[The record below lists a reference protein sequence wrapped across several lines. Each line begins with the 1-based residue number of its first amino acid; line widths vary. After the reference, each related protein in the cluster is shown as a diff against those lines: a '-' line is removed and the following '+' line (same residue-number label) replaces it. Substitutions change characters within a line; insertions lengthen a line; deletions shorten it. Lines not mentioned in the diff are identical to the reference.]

1 MAGGSGRGRSRDQQ
15 DYGAPRGRVKTSA
28 PPDERHNVVVHN
40 GGVSF
45 WWQQVGLPTPTDR
58 LDGDVTCDV
67 AIVGAGLTGLWAAYY
82 LHRAD
87 PTLEIRL
94 VEAEFAGFG
103 ASGRNGGWLSSELA
117 GSPRAYAEVAGEQG
131 VETLRQALRGSVH
144 EVIAVADLEGID
156 ADIVLSGVLHVAR
169 SQAQAER
176 LGGELSA
183 AQVAERIKVAGAV
196 SGHVDPDCAR
206 VHPAKLVA
214 GVARVVRE
222 RGVRIHE
229 GTRAVRIEP
238 GAVVTDR
245 GTVRAPVVLRCL
257 EGFTAG
263 LVGHRREWL
272 PMNSAIVATAPLTD
286 AQWAEIGW
294 SGEELLGD
302 EAHAYCYAQRTADGR
317 IAMGG
322 RGVPYR
328 FGSRTD
334 VDGRTQD
341 ATIESLRATLTALF
355 PSLADVQID
364 HAWCGV
370 LGVPRDW
377 SASVSFDPATGLG
390 HAGGYVGSGLTATNL
405 AGRTLRDLVLGED
418 TELTRLP
425 WTNHRVRRWE
435 PEPLRWAG
443 VHALYRLYR
452 AADRR
457 EDAGLART
465 SRIARVAHRVA
476 GR

>member
-1 MAGGSGRGRSRDQQ
+1 MVSAGDNDPVR
-15 DYGAPRGRVKTSA
+15 
-28 PPDERHNVVVHN
+28 N

-58 LDGDVTCDV
+58 LAGDTRCDV
-67 AIVGAGLTGLWAAYY
+67 AIVGGGLTGLWTAYY
-82 LHRAD
+82 LHEAD
-87 PTLEIRL
+87 PTLDIRI

-103 ASGRNGGWLSSELA
+103 ASGRNGGWLSSELP
-117 GSPRAYAEVAGEQG
+117 GSASAYADVAGEDG
-131 VETLRQALRGSVH
+131 VARLRSAVRATVD
-144 EVIAVADLEGID
+144 EVIGVAGREGIE
-156 ADIVLSGVLHVAR
+156 ADIVRSGVLHVAR
-169 SQAQAER
+169 SRAQARR
-176 LGGELSA
+176 LDGELA
-183 AQVAERIKVAGAV
+183 AEQVTERIRVAGAV
-196 SGHVDPDCAR
+196 SGRFDPDCAR
-206 VHPAKLVA
+206 VHPARLVS

-229 GTRAVRIEP
+229 DTRAVSVEP
-238 GAVVTDR
+238 GAVLTER

-263 LVGHRREWL
+263 LAGHRRDWL
-272 PMNSAIVATAPLTD
+272 PMNSALMATEPLTK
-286 AQWAEIGW
+286 AQWREIGW

-317 IAMGG
+317 IALGG

-334 VDGRTQD
+334 VDGVTQD
-341 ATIESLRATLTALF
+341 WTVESLRSTLTSLF
-355 PSLADVQID
+355 PSLAGIGID

-377 SASVSFDPATGLG
+377 SASVSYDPTTGLG
-390 HAGGYVGSGLTATNL
+390 HAGGYVGSGLTATHL
-405 AGRTLRDLVLGED
+405 AGRTLRDLVLGHD
-418 TELTRLP
+418 TDLTRLP
-425 WTNHRVRRWE
+425 WTHHRVRRWE

-457 EDAGLART
+457 EDAGLAHT
-465 SRIARVAHRVA
+465 SRIARAANRVA

>member
-1 MAGGSGRGRSRDQQ
+1 MG
-15 DYGAPRGRVKTSA
+15 VKTR
-28 PPDERHNVVVHN
+28 PPLHEDHNDRVRN

-58 LDGDVTCDV
+58 LTGDVTCDV
-67 AIVGAGLTGLWAAYY
+67 AVVGGGLTGLWTAYY
-82 LHRAD
+82 LHEAD
-87 PTLEIRL
+87 PTLDIR
-94 VEAEFAGFG
+94 VIEAQFAGFG

-117 GSPRAYAEVAGEQG
+117 GSARAYAEVSGEDG
-131 VETLRQALRGSVH
+131 VERLRTALRRTVD
-144 EVIAVADLEGID
+144 EVIGVAAREGIE
-156 ADIVLSGVLHVAR
+156 ADIVRSGVLSVAR
-169 SQAQAER
+169 SEAQARR
-176 LGGELSA
+176 LAGELTA
-183 AQVAERIKVAGAV
+183 EQVADRIRVAGAV
-196 SGHVDPDCAR
+196 SGHFDPDCAR
-206 VHPAKLVA
+206 VHPAKLVS

-229 GTRAVRIEP
+229 DTRALTLEP
-238 GAVVTDR
+238 GAVVTEH

-263 LVGHRREWL
+263 LSGHRRDWL
-272 PMNSAIVATAPLTD
+272 PMNSAIVATEPLTGR
-286 AQWAEIGW
+286 QWSEIGW

-317 IAMGG
+317 IALGG
-322 RGVPYR
+322 RGIPYR

-341 ATIESLRATLTALF
+341 WTVDSLRSTLASLF
-355 PSLADVQID
+355 PSLAGVGID

-390 HAGGYVGSGLTATNL
+390 HAGGYVGSGLTATHL
-405 AGRTLRDLVLGED
+405 AGRTLRDLVLGHD
-418 TELTRLP
+418 TGLTRLP

-435 PEPLRWAG
+435 PEPLRWVG
-443 VHALYRLYR
+443 VHTLYRLYR

-457 EDAGLART
+457 EDGGLGRT
-465 SRIARVAHRVA
+465 SRIARAANRVA

>member
-1 MAGGSGRGRSRDQQ
+1 VR
-15 DYGAPRGRVKTSA
+15 
-28 PPDERHNVVVHN
+28 N

-45 WWQQVGLPTPTDR
+45 WWQQVGLPVPTDR
-58 LDGDVTCDV
+58 LDGDASCDV
-67 AIVGAGLTGLWAAYY
+67 AIVGGGLTGLWTAYY
-82 LHRAD
+82 LHEAD
-87 PTLEIRL
+87 PTLDIRVL
-94 VEAEFAGFG
+94 EAEFAGFG

-117 GSPRAYAEVAGEQG
+117 GSVRAYERAAGPDGVARLRSALRASVDEVIEVAAREQ
-131 VETLRQALRGSVH
+131 L
-144 EVIAVADLEGID
+144 D
-156 ADIVLSGVLHVAR
+156 ADIVRSGVLTVAR
-169 SQAQAER
+169 SQAQAQR

-183 AQVAERIKVAGAV
+183 DDVAGRIRVAGAV
-196 SGHVDPDCAR
+196 SGHLDPDCAR
-206 VHPAKLVA
+206 VQPAKLVG
-214 GVARVVRE
+214 GVAKAVRQ

-229 GTRAVRIEP
+229 DTRVVRIEP
-238 GAVVTDR
+238 GAAVTER

-263 LVGHRREWL
+263 LTGHRREWL
-272 PMNSAIVATAPLTD
+272 PMNSAMVVTAPLSA
-286 AQWAEIGW
+286 AQWREIGW
-294 SGEELLGD
+294 EGQELLGD

-317 IAMGG
+317 IALGG
-322 RGVPYR
+322 RGIPYR

-341 ATIESLRATLTALF
+341 WTVGSLRSTLTSLF
-355 PSLADVQID
+355 PSLVGVRLD

-377 SASVSFDPATGLG
+377 SASVCFDPATGLG

-405 AGRTLRDLVLGED
+405 AGRTLRDLVLGAD
-418 TELTRLP
+418 SDLVQLP
-425 WTNHRVRRWE
+425 WTGHRVRRWE
-435 PEPLRWAG
+435 PEPLRWLG

-457 EDAGLART
+457 EDAGLGRT
-465 SRIARVAHRVA
+465 SRVARMADRVA